1 MQGACQSSGM
11 LLFCSRHKWYDSC
24 LCKLRAICLAHFMHP
39 ANLMPFIWHLFG
51 MFVASCKVRA
61 TKIKCRIFFE
71 KSCADAAQ
79 NSPQLSTQAIKAA
92 AADFVCNINKLQQQ
106 TKSAKALRLQGF
118 KAVWRQTW
126 GAKTDRRRPFGQN
139 CQPNHP
145 QACPAP
151 NGSSPWP

>member
-1 MQGACQSSGM
+1 
-11 LLFCSRHKWYDSC
+11 
-24 LCKLRAICLAHFMHP
+24 MHP

-126 GAKTDRRRPFGQN
+126 GQKLTGDGRLDKTANQTTPK
-139 CQPNHP
+139 PVPHLM
-145 QACPAP
+145 APAP
-151 NGSSPWP
+151 GPSPQPIKLPPATILMPPPHPCGL